1 LAQALVCFA
10 PDRSW
15 LRLVPAE
22 CLAPFLM
29 AYSRSL
35 LLFILCLPGAAR
47 RSIRIGDS
55 VNDSLQQTNTFTN
68 ALEVSAHA
76 REALLPGGFGTAL
89 RRGPQ
94 KGALHA
100 PSTGRT
106 APVKMNHDDDTQ
118 AWFVRR
124 SVTKYDS
131 KPVPADVVQ
140 SSVRAATL
148 APCHFMT
155 EPWRFYEAGPDTRA
169 RLLAL
174 NPEKE
179 KLFAG
184 VPGWM
189 VVTVAASEYGTDGS
203 ISTKK
208 GLEDHAATA
217 CAVQNFMLALADH
230 GVGSKWM
237 TGALGV
243 DPSAV
248 MEVVG
253 ADQDAER
260 FMGVVWYGYPETE
273 LKDLKAPKRK
283 LGNGMH
289 KVLP

>member
-1 LAQALVCFA
+1 
-10 PDRSW
+10 
-15 LRLVPAE
+15 
-22 CLAPFLM
+22 M
-29 AYSRSL
+29 AM
-35 LLFILCLPGAAR
+35 
-47 RSIRIGDS
+47 
-55 VNDSLQQTNTFTN
+55 
-68 ALEVSAHA
+68 
-76 REALLPGGFGTAL
+76 
-89 RRGPQ
+89 RRGQ
-94 KGALHA
+94 QAGARA
-100 PSTGRT
+100 RASWVSQRARTSTSSPVATGAGRT
-106 APVKMNHDDDTQ
+106 ASVNMHIDESVEPW
-118 AWFVRR
+118 ALRR

-131 KPVPADVVQ
+131 KPVPADIVK
-140 SSVRAATL
+140 SAVRAATL

-155 EPWRFYEAGPDTRA
+155 EPWRFYEAGPDARA

-217 CAVQNFMLALADH
+217 CAVQNFMLALANQ

-283 LGNGMH
+283 LGDGMH